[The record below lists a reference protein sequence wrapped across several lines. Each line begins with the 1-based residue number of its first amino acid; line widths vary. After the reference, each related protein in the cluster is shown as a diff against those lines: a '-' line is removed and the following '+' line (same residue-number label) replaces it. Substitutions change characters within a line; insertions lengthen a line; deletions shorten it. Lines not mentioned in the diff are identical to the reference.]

1 MKMDY
6 EAQEKCLST
15 KTTKFMEYLIRRG
28 LLPDRNLVDQ
38 ESAARRQE
46 IAQKAYHN
54 TELLLQNYREL
65 VWALE
70 TTPDQIASELEMPF
84 ATLDELIDRIDLE
97 SALGNSK
104 VENRLISVA
113 KSRVLID
120 RIHEAVSVLRKK
132 PKVGEDLY
140 RVIYKTFLDPNF
152 RGTVLDLL
160 YQLNLSKRKYYELRK
175 KAIRLISLRLWS
187 APNQEVDM
195 WIEVVMMVQE
205 KKD

>member
-15 KTTKFMEYLIRRG
+15 NTTKFMEYLIRRG

-152 RGTVLDLL
+152 SGTVLDLL